1 MAPDRAQQRPAGR
14 GLAQCT
20 ADEFWLHCDSV
31 LRSQGPDKQCRQ
43 DKADVLAEE
52 NCAMRIVAYELRDRL
67 LFTGKVLSKL
77 KADSHRRVQ
86 AAESKCSQAL
96 SDLGEMR
103 ARNEVRCQPGCVLCS
118 SLYCTALSSGAHSSA
133 CSHCLMSQQ

>member
-20 ADEFWLHCDSV
+20 ADELWLHCDSV
-31 LRSQGPDKQCRQ
+31 LRSQGPNKQWRQ

-52 NCAMRIVAYELRDRL
+52 NSAMRSVAYELRDRL

-77 KADSHRRVQ
+77 KADSYQRVQ

-96 SDLGEMR
+96 SDLGEIR
-103 ARNEVRCQPGCVLCS
+103 ARNEVLC
-118 SLYCTALSSGAHSSA
+118 LLGALSELTFQPAA
-133 CSHCLMSQQ
+133 IA